1 MPSKKG
7 IMNEEF
13 LYYLWKQQL
22 FNLSNLTTCE
32 GEPISILDVGF
43 RNEDSGPDFFN
54 AKIKIGQMLWVG
66 NVEIHVN
73 SSDWFKHKHQ
83 FDPVFDTVIL
93 HVVYEDDVPVTRLDK
108 SIIPTLALVGRFSNE
123 IWKKYEDLIKSP
135 RNWIAC
141 ERELMDVPTLI
152 RQQWFDRVL
161 TERLEK
167 RAQQIQDILQR
178 TNYNW
183 EESFYRFL
191 GRAYGFRVNN
201 LPFQLLAES
210 IPFALVL
217 KYRERLEQLE
227 SLFFGQAG
235 FLNKT
240 PNSPYENRL
249 QKEFQILAQKHSLIP
264 LQAPIWKFNR
274 LRPSNFPT
282 LRIAQFVMLWYRHE
296 RLFYKLIAANSLDE
310 LYSLLDNEASD
321 FWYLHYTFH
330 VSSAPQVKKTGRV
343 SIENLIINCIAP
355 FAFYYGKFHQ
365 QLNLCNKA
373 LSWLEA
379 LSAENNNITRNWE
392 GIGQSI
398 PDAACA
404 QALIH
409 LKKEYCDLKK
419 CVNCGVGQF
428 LIKQA

>member
-1 MPSKKG
+1 MH
-7 IMNEEF
+7 EDF
-13 LYYLWKQQL
+13 LYYLWEQQL
-22 FNLSNLTTCE
+22 FDLSNLITTE
-32 GEPISILDVGF
+32 GERISILDVGL

-54 AKIKIGQMLWVG
+54 AKIKIGEMLWVG

-83 FDPVFDTVIL
+83 FDPVFDSVIL
-93 HVVYEDDVPVTRLDK
+93 HVVYEDDAPVSRTDATL
-108 SIIPTLALVGRFSNE
+108 IPTLALIGKFSSELWN
-123 IWKKYEDLIKSP
+123 KYEDLIKSP

-141 ERELMDVPTLI
+141 ERELMFVPTLI

-167 RAQQIQDILQR
+167 RSQQIQEILTR

-191 GRAYGFRVNN
+191 ARSYGFRVNN
-201 LPFQLLAES
+201 LPFQMLAES

-217 KYRERLEQLE
+217 KYREKLLHLE

-235 FLNKT
+235 FLAKN
-240 PNSPYENRL
+240 PESPYENSL
-249 QKEFQILAQKHSLIP
+249 QKSFQLLSQKHSLTP
-264 LQAPIWKFNR
+264 LPAPIWKFNR
-274 LRPSNFPT
+274 LRPYNFPT

-296 RLFYKLIAANSLDE
+296 RLFYKLIAASSLED
-310 LYSLLDNEASD
+310 LYRLLDNEASD
-321 FWYLHYTFH
+321 FWYMHYTFNI
-330 VSSAPQVKKTGRV
+330 SSDPQVKKTGRV

-379 LSAENNNITRNWE
+379 LPAENNSITRNWE
-392 GIGQSI
+392 RTGQVI